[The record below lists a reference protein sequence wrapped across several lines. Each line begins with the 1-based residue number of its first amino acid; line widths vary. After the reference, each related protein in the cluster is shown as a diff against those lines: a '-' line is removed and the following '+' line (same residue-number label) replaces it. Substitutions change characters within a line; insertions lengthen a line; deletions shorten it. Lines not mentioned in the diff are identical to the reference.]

1 MESLR
6 RFQALLLADLRERMR
21 SSRFWTVMG
30 LTAGLTWLCFPPADA
45 HYIVLGVNN
54 NHRGAYSSA
63 WVGMVLAMLSVWT
76 SLVGFYLVR
85 GNLRRDFESGVWELL
100 ETTPMSRT
108 AYLLAKWCSHMLV
121 LTLVLLSQ
129 VLVGILAQWLRA
141 EDGALDL
148 AQLALPALT
157 FGLPS
162 LALTAMFAIW
172 FDLVPALRRGPG
184 NYVYFAVWLAIL
196 LAAVRPGAAQ
206 QLPAAAGWFS
216 DPRGVTLFHA
226 LAQARLQE
234 LAQPLSFCVGCGF
247 PTKQAVLFDWA
258 PWQLSAGQ
266 LAGRA
271 FWLLAAL
278 GGVLA
283 CGPLLDRIALA
294 ARRLQQQERGQA
306 VRSARWLAALLRPL
320 QRSGFGALLAAE
332 LQLALG
338 PRSPWWWC
346 GLAAAAAAQLAAP
359 GDWAAFGVL
368 AAWAL
373 LIGIYAGA
381 PLRELEHRAGA
392 LIFSAAHAGRRILL
406 ARTVMLTGLGWLAT
420 LPAVLR
426 WAGSAPLQA
435 AAVLAVGLS
444 LAAWSLALGAATR
457 SARVAEALLCV
468 LAYLG
473 LQEVAVLNVASD
485 PAWTL
490 ALHGVLLAPAALL
503 LRLSWPR
510 LQRAA

>member
-6 RFQALLLADLRERMR
+6 RFQALLLADVRERTR
-21 SSRFWTVMG
+21 SSRFWTVIG
-30 LTAGLTWLCFPPADA
+30 LTVGLTWLCFPPADA

-54 NHRGAYSSA
+54 HHRGAYSSA
-63 WVGMVLAMLSVWT
+63 WVGMVLAMLSVWS

-100 ETTPMSRT
+100 ETTPMSRA
-108 AYLLAKWCSHMLV
+108 AYLLAKWGSHMLV
-121 LTLVLLSQ
+121 LAPVLLAQ
-129 VLVGILAQWLRA
+129 VAVGVLAQWVRA
-141 EDGALDL
+141 EDRALDL
-148 AQLALPALT
+148 AQLVWPALA

-172 FDLVPALRRGPG
+172 FDLVPALRRGLG
-184 NYVYFAVWLAIL
+184 NYIYFALWLAIL
-196 LAAVRPGAAQ
+196 LAAVRPGSA
-206 QLPAAAGWFS
+206 PALAGWFS

-247 PTKQAVLFDWA
+247 PTKQVVLFDWA

-271 FWLLAAL
+271 LWLLAAL

-294 ARRLQQQERGQA
+294 ARRQQQQERGQA
-306 VRSARWLAALLRPL
+306 VRTARWLAALLRPL
-320 QRSGFGALLAAE
+320 QRSGPGALLAAE

-338 PRSPWWWC
+338 ARSAWWWC
-346 GLAAAAAAQLAAP
+346 GLLAAAAVQLAAP
-359 GDWAAFGVL
+359 GAWAALGVL
-368 AAWAL
+368 AAWTL
-373 LIGIYAGA
+373 LTGIYAGA
-381 PLRELEHRAGA
+381 PLRELQHKAGA
-392 LIFSAAHAGRRILL
+392 LVFVAPRAGRRILL
-406 ARTVMLTGLGWLAT
+406 ARGLMLAGLGWLVT
-420 LPAVLR
+420 LPAMLR
-426 WAGSAPLQA
+426 WAAVAPLQA
-435 AAVLAVGLS
+435 LAVLAAGLS

-457 SARVAEALLCV
+457 NARVAEAVLCV

-473 LQEVAVLNVASD
+473 VQDVAVLNVASD

-490 ALHGVLLAPAALL
+490 GLHLLLLAPAAVL
-503 LRLSWPR
+503 LRLAWPR